1 MNIRRRMLWRAAQ
14 IMFTAAMA
22 AAFTFGAALPNVT
35 TVAFAKKLPKTFAWT
50 AYGVKSSGY
59 AQSVAIGNA
68 LSAKGH
74 KLRVVPGKN
83 DISRMAPLRAGMVH
97 FSAMGV
103 GSYLAQEGVQDFG
116 APSWGPQPLRLIMAS
131 WANTNTGN
139 LPTAKDAG
147 IRKMSDMRGKRVA
160 WVVGS
165 PALNSNLTSFLAFG
179 GLTWDDV
186 VIVKV
191 PGFGASMKGLIE
203 GTIDA
208 AVASTDSSRL
218 YELNSSPRGL
228 FFPPTPHNDKAGWA
242 RLNKVAPWFQPH
254 IATAGA
260 GLSKSKTHEGAS
272 YGYPILIAYTPQD
285 SQMVY
290 ELTKL
295 LHTEY
300 DKYKDGHPGGVGW
313 AMERQVFKW
322 ILPYHK
328 GAIRYFKE
336 IGVWKDDHQLHNDS
350 MVKRQQVLASA
361 WKATRAK
368 KSGGSDYLSFW
379 MGERASALKSAG
391 FDPIWSK

>member
-1 MNIRRRMLWRAAQ
+1 MKSIPMGTRLIVMVTLSLLLVGALAMSAA
-14 IMFTAAMA
+14 
-22 AAFTFGAALPNVT
+22 G
-35 TVAFAKKLPKTFAWT
+35 KGLPKTFAWT

-68 LSAKGH
+68 LSAQGY

-83 DISRMAPLRAGMVH
+83 DISRMAPVRAGQVQ

-116 APSWGPQPLRLIMAS
+116 APAWGPQSIRLIMAS

-147 IRKMSDMRGKRVA
+147 IRQMKDMKGKRVA

-186 VIVKV
+186 EKVTV

-218 YELNSSPRGL
+218 YELNGSPRGL

-260 GLSKSKTHEGAS
+260 GLSPTNTHEGAS
-272 YGYPILIAYTPQD
+272 YGYPILISYTPQD
-285 SQMVY
+285 SQAVY
-290 ELTKL
+290 ELTRL
-295 LHTEY
+295 LHTQY
-300 DKYKDGHPGGVGW
+300 DNYKNGHPGGVGW
-313 AMERQVFKW
+313 AMDRQAFKW
-322 ILPYHK
+322 IIPYHK
-328 GAIRYFKE
+328 GAVRYFKE
-336 IGVWKDDHQLHNDS
+336 IGVWKADHQQH
-350 MVKRQQVLASA
+350 R
-361 WKATRAK
+361 
-368 KSGGSDYLSFW
+368 KSVV
-379 MGERASALKSAG
+379 
-391 FDPIWSK
+391 

>member
-1 MNIRRRMLWRAAQ
+1 MNTNKGPRPYLKAALLLV
-14 IMFTAAMA
+14 AAMMMTA
-22 AAFTFGAALPNVT
+22 TMAQAG
-35 TVAFAKKLPKTFAWT
+35 KLPKTFAWT

-68 LSAKGH
+68 LSADGY

-83 DISRMAPLRAGMVH
+83 DISRMAPLRAGQVQ

-103 GSYLAQEGVQDFG
+103 GSYIAQEGVQDFG
-116 APSWGPQPLRLIMAS
+116 APAWGPQPVRLIMAS

-147 IRKMSDMRGKRVA
+147 IRTMKDLKGKRVA

-165 PALNSNLTSFLAFG
+165 PALNSNLTAFLAFG

-218 YELNSSPRGL
+218 YELHSSPRGL
-228 FFPPTPHNDKAGWA
+228 FFPPTPHNDKAGWE
-242 RLNKVAPWFQPH
+242 RLNKVAPWFAPH

-260 GLSKSKTHEGAS
+260 GLSESNPHEGAS
-272 YGYPILIAYTPQD
+272 YGYPILVTYPNMDAGA
-285 SQMVY
+285 VY

-295 LHTEY
+295 LHTKY
-300 DKYKDGHPGGVGW
+300 PKYKDGHPGGVGW

-322 ILPYHK
+322 ILPYHD

-336 IGVWKDDHQLHNDS
+336 IGAWKADHQAYNDR
-350 MVKRQQVLASA
+350 MIKRQQVLAQA
-361 WKATRAK
+361 WKAAKAK
-368 KSGGSDYLSFW
+368 KSGGDDYLAFW
-379 MGERASALKSAG
+379 MKERASALQSAG
-391 FDPIWSK
+391 FDPVWTE